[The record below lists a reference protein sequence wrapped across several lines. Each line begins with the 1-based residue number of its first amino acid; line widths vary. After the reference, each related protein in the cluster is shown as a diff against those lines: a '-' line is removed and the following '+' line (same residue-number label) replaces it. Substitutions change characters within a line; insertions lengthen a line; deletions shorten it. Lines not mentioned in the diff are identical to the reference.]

1 VGKVTRINRAI
12 ELLEADQPIYYT
24 GPGERSF
31 EGGERTAGTWAD
43 YIAYDVEHAPFDV
56 ARLADFMR
64 GMAQQAPTRSGHRT
78 PTVIVTLPMEG
89 TSEAAVRANA
99 WMIKQVLATGVHGL
113 LLCHAEDPAAVRAF
127 VEAARYPYQTA
138 GVGEQL
144 GEGRRGNGGQAAA
157 AVIWGI
163 PTDEY
168 LRRADPWPLNPR
180 GELLLGIKVENK
192 RALATVDRTTRVPG
206 IAFAEWG
213 PGDMGM
219 SYGFPNQHDAPYPP
233 VMWEA
238 RNRVM
243 QACQAAHIAFLESV
257 TAQNVVQRIAEG
269 VRIGAGAG
277 PDAAEIGRRH
287 TRRTLP
293 W

>member
-1 VGKVTRINRAI
+1 MVMVRINRAI

-24 GPGERSF
+24 GPGERSY
-31 EGGERTAGTWAD
+31 EGGVKAAGTWAD

-56 ARLADFMR
+56 ARLGDYMR

-78 PTVIVTLPMEG
+78 PTVIVTMPLEG
-89 TSEAAVRANA
+89 TSKAAVEANA

-127 VEAARYPYQTA
+127 VEAARYPFQKA
-138 GVGEQL
+138 GVGANL
-144 GEGRRGNGGQAAA
+144 GEGRRGNGGQVTAAHA
-157 AVIWGI
+157 WGVSGA
-163 PTDEY
+163 DY
-168 LRRADPWPLNPR
+168 LERADPWPLNPR

-192 RALATVDRTTRVPG
+192 RALATVSETVRVPG

-219 SYGFPNQHDAPYPP
+219 SFGYPTQHDPPYPP
-233 VMWEA
+233 EMLEA
-238 RNRVM
+238 RNRVF
-243 QACQAAHIAFLESV
+243 QACKDAKIAFLESV
-257 TAQNVVQRIAEG
+257 RGENLIDKLTEG
-269 VRIGAGAG
+269 VRIGAGAS
-277 PDAAEIGRRH
+277 AEIAEQGRRH